1 MKEQNYN
8 IENLGNT
15 YYLFSKNNEH
25 MISDI
30 KMFALIHR
38 EKIAVDLGLSEK
50 QAGFMQQIIDNKIW
64 ADKTLYHNSIKNK
77 NMPNNF
83 LDYFLSWDRCSNNE
97 IFQSKLIKLFLESQ
111 NLINDNW
118 KDYFIISRTQLK
130 IMLGGKGLVGAI
142 KKEMKNEPLNLNIFD
157 LNDRFAKKEITHE
170 QYDYFKKVEQNLFS
184 LITHKEFFFTIIK
197 IKNRVGIANET
208 QFLKMVDSAKKTK
221 FPDEA
226 SKFGNHTGFKQNLW
240 KPTGNRKFF

>member
-8 IENLGNT
+8 IENLGDT
-15 YYLFSKNNEH
+15 YYLFLKDNEH
-25 MISDI
+25 MINNI
-30 KMFALIHR
+30 KTFALKYR
-38 EKIAVDLGLSEK
+38 EKIAVDLGLSEE
-50 QAGFMQQIIDNKIW
+50 QAGFMQKIIDNKIW
-64 ADKTLYHNSIKNK
+64 ADKTYNYNSIKNK

-111 NLINDNW
+111 NLINDNSE
-118 KDYFIISRTQLK
+118 DYFIISKTQLK
-130 IMLGGKGLVGAI
+130 NMLGGKGLVGAI

-157 LNDRFAKKEITHE
+157 LTDQFAKKQITEE
-170 QYDYFKKVEQNLFS
+170 QYKYFEKVEQNLFS

-197 IKNRVGIANET
+197 NRVGTANKT
-208 QFLKMVDSAKKTK
+208 QFLKMVDLAKQTK

-240 KPTGNRKFF
+240 KPTGNRNFF

>member
-30 KMFALIHR
+30 KMFALKYR
-38 EKIAVDLGLSEK
+38 EKIALDLGLSEEH
-50 QAGFMQQIIDNKIW
+50 AGFMQKIIDNKIW
-64 ADKTLYHNSIKNK
+64 ADKTDYYNSIKNK

-118 KDYFIISRTQLK
+118 KNYFIISRTQLK
-130 IMLGGKGLVGAI
+130 KMLGGNGLVGAI

-157 LNDRFAKKEITHE
+157 LTDQFVKKEITEE
-170 QYDYFKKVEQNLFS
+170 QYKYFQKVEQNLFG
-184 LITHKEFFFTIIK
+184 LITHKEFFFTI

-226 SKFGNHTGFKQNLW
+226 SKFGNHTGLKQNLW
-240 KPTGNRKFF
+240 KPTGNRNFF

>member
-30 KMFALIHR
+30 KKFALIHR
-38 EKIAVDLGLSEK
+38 EKIAVDLGLSEEH
-50 QAGFMQQIIDNKIW
+50 AGFMQKIIDNKIW
-64 ADKTLYHNSIKNK
+64 ADKTLNHNSIKNK

-118 KDYFIISRTQLK
+118 KNYFIISKTQLK
-130 IMLGGKGLVGAI
+130 NMLGGKGLVGAI
-142 KKEMKNEPLNLNIFD
+142 KKEMKNKPLNLNIFD
-157 LNDRFAKKEITHE
+157 LKDRFAKKLITEE
-170 QYDYFKKVEQNLFS
+170 QDKYFQKVEQNLFS
-184 LITHKEFFFTIIK
+184 LINHEEFFSTI
-197 IKNRVGIANET
+197 IKNRVGMANET
-208 QFLKMVDSAKKTK
+208 QFLKMVDLAKETK

-226 SKFGNHTGFKQNLW
+226 SKFGSSSLTINSPML
-240 KPTGNRKFF
+240 KFSSIFASM

>member
-8 IENLGNT
+8 IENLGDT
-15 YYLFSKNNEH
+15 YYLFLKDNEH

-30 KMFALIHR
+30 KMFALKYR
-38 EKIAVDLGLSEK
+38 EKIAVDLGLSEEK
-50 QAGFMQQIIDNKIW
+50 AGFMQKIIDNKIW

-130 IMLGGKGLVGAI
+130 KMLGGNGLVGAI
-142 KKEMKNEPLNLNIFD
+142 KKEMKNEPLKLDIFD
-157 LNDRFAKKEITHE
+157 LNDRSKSKQITEE

-184 LITHKEFFFTIIK
+184 LITHKEFFFTITEH
-197 IKNRVGIANET
+197 RVGIAKKT

>member
-8 IENLGNT
+8 IENLGDS
-15 YYLFSKNNEH
+15 YYLFRKDNKH
-25 MISDI
+25 MINNI
-30 KMFALIHR
+30 KMFALKYR
-38 EKIAVDLGLSEK
+38 EKIAVDLGLSEE

-64 ADKTLYHNSIKNK
+64 RDTKYTYNKWKNK

-83 LDYFLSWDRCSNNE
+83 LEYFLSWNPLENNLKYKA
-97 IFQSKLIKLFLESQ
+97 KLIKAFLENQ
-111 NLINDNW
+111 NLIANDLEQ
-118 KDYFIISRTQLK
+118 YFIISREQLK
-130 IMLGGKGLVGAI
+130 NMLGGKGLVGAI
-142 KKEMKNEPLNLNIFD
+142 KKEMKNKPLKLDIFD
-157 LNDRFAKKEITHE
+157 LTDRFERKEITQE
-170 QYDYFKKVEQNLFS
+170 QRDYFKEVEQNLFS
-184 LITHKEFFFTIIK
+184 LITHEEFFKTIIK
-197 IKNRVGIANET
+197 NRAGFANKT

>member
-30 KMFALIHR
+30 KKFALIHR
-38 EKIAVDLGLSEK
+38 EKIALDLGLSEEY
-50 QAGFMQQIIDNKIW
+50 AGFMQKIIDNKIW
-64 ADKTLYHNSIKNK
+64 ADKTLNHNSIKNK
-77 NMPNNF
+77 DMPNNF

-130 IMLGGKGLVGAI
+130 KMLGGNGLVGAI
-142 KKEMKNEPLNLNIFD
+142 KKEMKNEPLKLDIFD
-157 LNDRFAKKEITHE
+157 LNDRFERKEITEE
-170 QYDYFKKVEQNLFS
+170 QYDYFKKVEQNLFG

-226 SKFGNHTGFKQNLW
+226 SKFGNRTGFHKDLW
-240 KPTGNRKFF
+240 KPTGNRNFF

>member
-1 MKEQNYN
+1 MKEQNYK

-25 MISDI
+25 MISDM

-50 QAGFMQQIIDNKIW
+50 EAGFMQQIIDNKIW
-64 ADKTLYHNSIKNK
+64 RDTTYTYNKWKNK
-77 NMPNNF
+77 NMFNNF

-97 IFQSKLIKLFLESQ
+97 IFTSKLIKLFLESQ

-130 IMLGGKGLVGAI
+130 KMLGGNGLVGAI
-142 KKEMKNEPLNLNIFD
+142 KKEMKNQPLKLDIFD
-157 LNDRFAKKEITHE
+157 LNDRFERKEITEE
-170 QYDYFKKVEQNLFS
+170 QYDYFKKVEQNLFG

-208 QFLKMVDSAKKTK
+208 QFLKMVDLAKKTK

>member
-8 IENLGNT
+8 IENLGDS
-15 YYLFSKNNEH
+15 YYLFLKDNKH
-25 MISDI
+25 MISNI
-30 KMFALIHR
+30 KTFALKYR

-50 QAGFMQQIIDNKIW
+50 QAGFMQKIIDNKIW
-64 ADKTLYHNSIKNK
+64 ADKTDYYNRIKNK
-77 NMPNNF
+77 DMPNNF

-118 KDYFIISRTQLK
+118 KDYFIISKTQLK
-130 IMLGGKGLVGAI
+130 KMLGGKGLVGAI
-142 KKEMKNEPLNLNIFD
+142 KKEIKNKPLKLDIFD
-157 LNDRFAKKEITHE
+157 LNDRFERKEITQE
-170 QYDYFKKVEQNLFS
+170 QRDYFKKVEKNLFG
-184 LITHKEFFFTIIK
+184 LITHNELFFTII
-197 IKNRVGIANET
+197 ET
-208 QFLKMVDSAKKTK
+208 RAGLVKEASFLKMVDSAKKTK

-240 KPTGNRKFF
+240 KPTGNRNFF

>member
-8 IENLGNT
+8 IEDLGDS
-15 YYLFSKNNEH
+15 YYLFRKDNKH
-25 MISDI
+25 MINNI
-30 KMFALIHR
+30 KMFALKYR

-50 QAGFMQQIIDNKIW
+50 EAGFMQQIIDNKIW
-64 ADKTLYHNSIKNK
+64 RDTTYTYNKWKNK
-77 NMPNNF
+77 NMFNNF

-97 IFQSKLIKLFLESQ
+97 IFTSKLIKLFLESQ

-130 IMLGGKGLVGAI
+130 NMLGGRGLVGAI
-142 KKEMKNEPLNLNIFD
+142 KKEMKNKPLNLNIFD
-157 LNDRFAKKEITHE
+157 LKDRFAKKLITEE
-170 QYDYFKKVEQNLFS
+170 QDKYFQKVEQNLFS
-184 LITHKEFFFTIIK
+184 LITHEEFFFTIIE
-197 IKNRVGIANET
+197 NRAGFANET

-240 KPTGNRKFF
+240 KPTGNRNFF

>member
-8 IENLGNT
+8 IEDLGDS
-15 YYLFSKNNEH
+15 YYLFRKDNKH
-25 MISDI
+25 MINNI
-30 KMFALIHR
+30 KMFALKYR

-64 ADKTLYHNSIKNK
+64 RDTKYTYNKWKNK

-83 LDYFLSWDRCSNNE
+83 LEYFLSWDPLENNLRYKA
-97 IFQSKLIKLFLESQ
+97 KLTKAFLENQ
-111 NLINDNW
+111 NLIAD
-118 KDYFIISRTQLK
+118 DLEQYFIIRKTQLK
-130 IMLGGKGLVGAI
+130 TMLGGKGLVGAI
-142 KKEMKNEPLNLNIFD
+142 KKEMKNKSLDLDIFD
-157 LNDRFAKKEITHE
+157 LKDRFERKEITQE
-170 QYDYFKKVEQNLFS
+170 QRDYFKKVEKNLFG
-184 LITHKEFFFTIIK
+184 LITHNELFFTII
-197 IKNRVGIANET
+197 ET
-208 QFLKMVDSAKKTK
+208 RAGLVKEASFLKMVDLAKKTK